1 MITPNRT
8 PWQPNDWQKLL
19 QQAFRQPA
27 SLLAHLKIAQDAV
40 VPDAEPVFAMLV
52 PEPFFQ
58 RMQPGNPL
66 DPLLQQVLPMQQ
78 EYQQQPGFV
87 ADPRGET
94 DAALDFQ
101 PAPTLMQK

>member
-8 PWQPNDWQKLL
+8 PWQPNEWQKLL

-40 VPDAEPVFAMLV
+40 VPDAEPDFAMLV
-52 PEPFFQ
+52 PVPFVQ
-58 RMQPGNPL
+58 RMQPGNSL
-66 DPLLQQVLPMQQ
+66 DPLLQQ
-78 EYQQQPGFV
+78 EYRQQPGFV
-87 ADPRGET
+87 ADPLSET

-101 PAPTLMQK
+101 PAPTLMQQ